1 MATLAEAK
9 EELRIAKVILQIAV
23 ENNYQKVV
31 SYLEQNVFKAQ
42 KAVDAFGGFSP
53 SKLLEGFFEIVAPR
67 SPKEP
72 LLPFTMKQSTTPI
85 QVVVNYSE
93 PHYV

>member
-1 MATLAEAK
+1 MATLADAQ
-9 EELRIAKVILQIAV
+9 EELRIAKVILQIAK
-23 ENNYQKVV
+23 ENHYSKVV
-31 SYLEQNVFKAQ
+31 TYLEQNVLKAQ

-53 SKLLEGFFEIVAPR
+53 SKMLFDFFEIVAPR
-67 SPKEP
+67 SPQPE
-72 LLPFTMKQSTTPI
+72 LPFTTVKSTTPI